1 MISFDDA
8 RDPPWFF
15 QHIENFSHI
24 FLDLKFET
32 AGLNIDTL
40 NFSMDLEFDGFD
52 GLIFYIYKP
61 KYNKVEFDI
70 IDHRTEV
77 IHTLKNLYIDLN
89 DYEPMSSIDF
99 IIVPFGQ
106 FKEKNLFNPKINS
119 GDVESSYQIFTWSP
133 SILFKNIKSIIKIS
147 NKYNELVPIDDY
159 GGYNYHFDI
168 SFKGNKTEYLFTLI
182 NILVR
187 LESMPDMEPMVK
199 NIKSLV
205 SKTNELLFELCQ
217 RSIPLDMNALLR
229 ELERLKFNI
238 DHLTKEEIFNWI
250 DNLIDFYSTKG

>member
-1 MISFDDA
+1 MIAFDGA

-15 QHIENFSHI
+15 QYIESFSHL
-24 FLDLKFET
+24 FLDIKFKT
-32 AGLNIDTL
+32 KDLTINTL
-40 NFSMDLEFDGFD
+40 NFSLDLDFTGFD

-61 KYNKVEFDI
+61 KANKFEFDI

-77 IHTLKNLYIDLN
+77 IHTLKNLYISLE
-89 DYEPMSSIDF
+89 DYRPQDSVDF
-99 IIVPFGQ
+99 VIIPFGQ
-106 FKEKNLFNPKINS
+106 FKEENRFIPTIHS
-119 GDVESSYQIFTWSP
+119 GDVQSSYQIFAWSP
-133 SILFKNIKSIIKIS
+133 SILFKNIKSVIRIS
-147 NKYNELVPIDDY
+147 NRYNEIVPMDAY
-159 GGYNYHFDI
+159 GGYHYHFDI
-168 SFKGNKTEYLFTLI
+168 SFKGNKTEFVFTLI

-187 LESMPDMEPMVK
+187 LENLPDIEPIVP

-250 DNLIDFYSTKG
+250 DNLIDFYSAKE